1 MFFLSPFLLT
11 SGIFNKTKKIRLLRA
26 PPSNLFCCLF
36 FRIFFVEAVTAPKSM
51 TDIEYY
57 VNYQKEGDTAGT
69 QNTEQE
75 KKDPLNNKIT
85 SCDHQNYY

>member
-1 MFFLSPFLLT
+1 MHHLQTCFVAFSLE
-11 SGIFNKTKKIRLLRA
+11 I
-26 PPSNLFCCLF
+26 
-36 FRIFFVEAVTAPKSM
+36 FVEAVPAPKST